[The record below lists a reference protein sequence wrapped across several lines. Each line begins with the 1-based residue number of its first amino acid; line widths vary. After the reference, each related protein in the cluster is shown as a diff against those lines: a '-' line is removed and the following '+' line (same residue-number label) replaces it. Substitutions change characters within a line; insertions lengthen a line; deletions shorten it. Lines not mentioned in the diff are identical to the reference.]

1 MSSLARD
8 TRAATACIHRAYA
21 KVLESRL
28 PPGIAFELSVNISLG
43 CVRLRDMPLACF
55 EQSEYVRAVLGG
67 GGDGGID
74 GISIYPNDKS
84 SVCQAKDRPNSPI
97 EAGDARDF
105 CYVVRRLRDDPD
117 FANAD
122 FFYCVS
128 TRTHVRSGA
137 KAIFAHERVSLRFEA
152 APSVPE
158 AASVF
163 ATAAE
168 VDACIFEEMEV
179 DGAADGAADGTVDCV
194 NGAAASGAVSAP
206 VRSIHVVDEGSFT
219 PSQRAAL
226 EAGRAFLAS
235 SSREWALQAP
245 GGWGKSSV
253 MRALVQGGLSGLS
266 VLALAP
272 STHLEAQLQDALEGL
287 ADVTTYQ
294 ALSAMAKRGEKLQS
308 YDVII
313 CDEAHHLDNS
323 NTWRAS
329 VTRLVGGTGEAGE
342 VEAAAA
348 SGDDEDGEDDEDGD
362 EDEDEDDDNEDEDGE
377 DGEDGASSDAS
388 SVDLSP
394 VLSTL
399 SGASK
404 VLYFSALFMRRQ
416 PDFEV
421 SYETAVTEGRIVDY
435 VVHAVQLQCPAEETR
450 PLEVSAWLR
459 QQMDTL
465 DIFLGELT
473 LVFWSKS
480 ERAIAASAE
489 CERLGIASAALTRA
503 SPPEVQRRFDG
514 KKLIPELERIQ
525 VVHLCGML
533 NEGVDIP
540 FASTVVFGDDRASI
554 KNGFQCML
562 RASRTS
568 DAKLSF
574 FNVVAFSSA
583 GDHSIAIGAITFLAT
598 TDARLKACFEGEE
611 GGAGGEGAEAGLARL
626 RRSGRVRVHVQPP
639 RPGSDAALAFDAEEE
654 AAKGFRTLWSATRA
668 QMAGGA
674 FFDAKKL
681 AQYTARAN
689 WIAAQTEP
697 VMQQHPRVDISFT
710 FLGQSYTDSFQP
722 GRFLNQA
729 RDIANGRKTQSK
741 IPPPVIEILQ
751 QWRFFDSGIASRGS
765 MVQSI
770 LAFVEKNN
778 ALPKK
783 HNDGSEEDKL
793 AISMN
798 NCMFRDALPNE
809 WVGCVLLENKFAVR
823 KAAEP
828 RVAKTARLLN
838 ELAALSS
845 RPNRADPLYIL
856 WQCIRHGHT
865 AAPPEHALRSVEWTG
880 GEAAWE
886 AIDAVNVAYKAAQK
900 EKRAAAKK
908 RRLEAAAT
916 GASSS
921 SAPP

>member
-1 MSSLARD
+1 MSLACD
-8 TRAATACIHRAYA
+8 TRATVARVHRAYS

-152 APSVPE
+152 VPSVPE

-168 VDACIFEEMEV
+168 VDACISEEMEV

-194 NGAAASGAVSAP
+194 NGAAAASGAVSAL
-206 VRSIHVVDEGSFT
+206 VRSMHVVDEGSFT

-235 SSREWALQAP
+235 LLREWALQAP

-253 MRALVQGGLSGLS
+253 MRALVQGLSGLS
-266 VLALAP
+266 VLALAN
-272 STHLEAQLQDALEGL
+272 STHLEAQLKDALEGL

-294 ALSAMAKRGEKLQS
+294 SLSAMAKRGEKLQS

-313 CDEAHHLDNS
+313 CDEAHHLDNR

-329 VTRLVGGTGEAGE
+329 VAGLVGGTGDEAGQ

-348 SGDDEDGEDDEDGD
+348 SGEDEDGEDDKDGD
-362 EDEDEDDDNEDEDGE
+362 EDEDEDGE

-388 SVDLSP
+388 SIDLSP

-404 VLYFSALFMRRQ
+404 VLFFSALFMRRR

-421 SYETAVTEGRIVDY
+421 SYETAVAEGRIVDY
-435 VVHAVQLQCPAEETR
+435 VLHAVQLRCPADEAR
-450 PLEVSAWLR
+450 PREVAAWLR

-465 DIFLGELT
+465 DVFLGELT
-473 LVFWSKS
+473 LVFWSTS
-480 ERAIAASAE
+480 ARAIAASAE

-503 SPPEVQRRFDG
+503 SPSEVQRRFDG
-514 KKLIPELERIQ
+514 KKLIPELEKIQ
-525 VVHLCGML
+525 VLHLCAML
-533 NEGVDIP
+533 NEGIDIP
-540 FASTVVFGDDRASI
+540 FASTVVFGDDRASV
-554 KNGFQCML
+554 KNGYQCML

-568 DAKLSF
+568 DAKLPF

-583 GDHSIAIGAITFLAT
+583 ADQSIAIGAITFLAT

-639 RPGSDAALAFDAEEE
+639 PPGSDAALAFDAEEE

-674 FFDAKKL
+674 FFDGKKL
-681 AQYTARAN
+681 AQFTARAN

-697 VMQQHPRVDISFT
+697 VMRNHPRVDISYD
-710 FLGQSYTDSFQP
+710 FLGQSYTDSFKP
-722 GRFLNQA
+722 GRFLNTA
-729 RDIANGRKTQSK
+729 RKFAKGCKTHNK
-741 IPPPVIEILQ
+741 IPPPVLEILKH
-751 QWRFFDSGIASRGS
+751 WRFFDTGHASQGS
-765 MVQSI
+765 AVQSV
-770 LAFVEKNN
+770 LAFVNKNN

-783 HNDGSEEDKL
+783 KNDGSDEAKL
-793 AISMN
+793 AISMYN
-798 NCMFRDALPNE
+798 HMRQDTLPEE
-809 WVGCVLLENKFAVR
+809 WVGCALLENELARR
-823 KAAEP
+823 KAVEP
-828 RVAKTARLLN
+828 AKAKTARLLN

-845 RPNRADPLYIL
+845 RPDRADPLYQSWMNINYG
-856 WQCIRHGHT
+856 QT
-865 AAPPEHALRSVEWTG
+865 AVPPDHALRSVEWTG

-886 AIDAVNVAYKAAQK
+886 AIDAKNVAHKAVGK
-900 EKRAAAKK
+900 EKRAAKK
-908 RRLEAAAT
+908 RRLEAAGAT
-916 GASSS
+916 ASSS
-921 SAPP
+921 SAPA

>member
-611 GGAGGEGAEAGLARL
+611 GGDVGAEAGLARL
-626 RRSGRVRVHVQPP
+626 RRSGRIRVYVQAPP
-639 RPGSDAALAFDAEEE
+639 PGSDAAIAFDADEETY
-654 AAKGFRTLWSATRA
+654 AGFRTLWSATRA

-689 WIAAQTEP
+689 WIATHTER
-697 VMQQHPRVDISFT
+697 VIQNHPRVDISYD

-722 GRFLNQA
+722 GGFLNIA
-729 RDIANGRKTQSK
+729 RLISKGRKSQMK
-741 IPPPVIEILQ
+741 IPPPVIEILK
-751 QWRFFDSGIASRGS
+751 QWRFFDTGIASNGS
-765 MVQSI
+765 AVQPV
-770 LAFVEKNN
+770 LDFVNKNN
-778 ALPKK
+778 ALPKFK
-783 HNDGSEEDKL
+783 QDGSDEAKL
-793 AISMN
+793 ALSMN
-798 NCMFRDALPNE
+798 NNMRRDTLLQE
-809 WVGCVLLENKFAVR
+809 WVGCALLESAFAKR

-828 RVAKTARLLN
+828 KKAKSARLLN
-838 ELAALSS
+838 EFAALSS
-845 RPNRADPLYIL
+845 RPNKADPLYQL
-856 WQCIRHGHT
+856 WEHIKQGST
-865 AAPPEHALRSVEWTG
+865 TVPPNHALRSVEWIG

-886 AIDAVNVAYKAAQK
+886 AIDAKNVAHKEAQK
-900 EKRAAAKK
+900 EKRAANKK
-908 RRLEAAAT
+908 RRLEAAA